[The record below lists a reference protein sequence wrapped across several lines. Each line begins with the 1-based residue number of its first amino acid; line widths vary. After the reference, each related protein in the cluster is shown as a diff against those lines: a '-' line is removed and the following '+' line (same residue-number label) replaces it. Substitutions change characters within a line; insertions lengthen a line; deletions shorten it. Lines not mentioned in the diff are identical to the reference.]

1 MVKGLH
7 MRQMLSA
14 IVIAALFTAACGKS
28 EQQKQAE
35 KAAEDL
41 KKAAEAVG
49 QAAAQAGTAAGAQ
62 ATTDVAKAMQGMAA
76 ALGAKT
82 ADGKPVE
89 PIAFQT
95 LESALPNVSGWEME
109 KPDSERMTSPVAYSK
124 TEAQFK
130 NGDQNVRVT
139 ITDTAAAMMLLMP
152 VRMMVATGYSK
163 ETSRGYEKATTVA
176 GQPAVEKWQTEGKD
190 GELTILAKDR
200 FIVEVRGRDV
210 ASVKTLHDFAS
221 KIDLDK
227 LK

>member
-1 MVKGLH
+1 
-7 MRQMLSA
+7 MRQMVTA
-14 IVIAALFTAACGKS
+14 IVMAALFTAACGKS

-35 KAAEDL
+35 KAAEDI

-82 ADGKPVE
+82 ADGKAVE

-95 LESALPNVSGWEME
+95 LETALPSVSGWEME

-124 TEAQFK
+124 TEARFK
-130 NGDQNVRVT
+130 NGDQSVRVT

-163 ETSRGYEKATTVA
+163 ETSRGYEKATTIA
-176 GQPAVEKWQTEGKD
+176 GQPAVEKWQTENKD

>member
-1 MVKGLH
+1 

-14 IVIAALFTAACGKS
+14 IVIAALLTAACGKS

-35 KAAEDL
+35 KAAEDI
-41 KKAAEAVG
+41 KKAAESIG
-49 QAAAQAGTAAGAQ
+49 KAAAQQGQAAGAQ
-62 ATTDVAKAMQGMAA
+62 ATTDMAKAMQGMAA

-95 LESALPNVSGWEME
+95 LETALPSVSGWEME
-109 KPDSERMTSPVAYSK
+109 KPRSERMTSPVAYSK

-130 NGDQNVRVT
+130 SGEQRVRVT

-163 ETSRGYEKATTVA
+163 ETSDGYEKATTVA
-176 GQPAVEKWQTEGKD
+176 GQPAVEKWQTEDKD
-190 GELTILAKDR
+190 GELTILANDR
-200 FIVEVRGRDV
+200 FVVEVRGRDI
-210 ASVKTLHDFAS
+210 ANVKTLHEFAS
-221 KIDLDK
+221 KIDLGK

>member
-1 MVKGLH
+1 MRLRILAVVAMVGL
-7 MRQMLSA
+7 
-14 IVIAALFTAACGKS
+14 VACGKS

-41 KKAAEAVG
+41 KKAAETMA
-49 QAAAQAGTAAGAQ
+49 AAAQKQGAAAGAQ
-62 ATTDVAKAMQGMAA
+62 GAADMTKAMQGMAA

-95 LESALPNVSGWEME
+95 LETALPSVSGWEME
-109 KPDSERMTSPVAYSK
+109 KPNSERMTSPIAYSK
-124 TEAQFK
+124 TEARYK
-130 NGDQNVRVT
+130 NGDQNVRVS

-163 ETSRGYEKATTVA
+163 ESSNGYEKATTIS
-176 GQPAVEKWQTEGKD
+176 GQPAVEKWQAENKD
-190 GELTILAKDR
+190 GELTILANDR
-200 FIVEVRGRDV
+200 FVVEVRGRDV
-210 ASVKTLHDFAS
+210 GSVQTLHEFAS
-221 KIDLDK
+221 KIDLGK